1 MNGLSYAYLGDAY
14 FELYIRKHI
23 IRKGITKV
31 NELHKKA
38 INYTSSKAQAKMI
51 AHFVDN
57 QILSTEELEAF
68 KHGRNGAHFGRKNV
82 DGFTYQQATGFESLI
97 GYLSITNEV
106 RCIEIIELGIKYLE
120 NS

>member
-14 FELYIRKHI
+14 FELYVRKYI
-23 IRKGITKV
+23 LGKGITKV

-38 INYTSSKAQAKMI
+38 ISYTSSKAQAKMI
-51 AHFVDN
+51 AHFIEN
-57 QILSTEELEAF
+57 NILSKEELDAF

-82 DGFTYQQATGFESLI
+82 DVFTYQQATGFESLI
-97 GYLSITNEV
+97 GYLSTTNEA
-106 RCIEIIELGIKYLE
+106 RCIELIELGIKYLE